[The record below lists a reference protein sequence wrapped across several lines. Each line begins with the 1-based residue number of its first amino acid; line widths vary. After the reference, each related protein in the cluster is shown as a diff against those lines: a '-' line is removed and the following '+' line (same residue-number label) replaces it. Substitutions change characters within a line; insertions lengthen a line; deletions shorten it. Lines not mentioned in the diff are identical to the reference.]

1 MGKGMPG
8 EFVFSSVSFAA
19 NDANVRPLACVDA
32 GVYYEALIAQEPLAT
47 RGAVV
52 RKVVGV
58 DAHVDLELI
67 SS

>member
-1 MGKGMPG
+1 VLTHKRTLSCM
-8 EFVFSSVSFAA
+8 
-19 NDANVRPLACVDA
+19 DA
-32 GVYYEALIAQEPLAT
+32 GVYYEALIAQEPLST